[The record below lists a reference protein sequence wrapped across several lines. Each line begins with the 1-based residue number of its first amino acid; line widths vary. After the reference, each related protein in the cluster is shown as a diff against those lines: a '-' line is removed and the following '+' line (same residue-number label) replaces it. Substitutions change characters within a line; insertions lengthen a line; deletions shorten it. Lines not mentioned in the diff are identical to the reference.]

1 MDTSDSSSATI
12 RTITST
18 LLSELATRWQ
28 HHLDRKLKL
37 CVETTGVLKLLNTRP
52 PKIIVSFIM
61 PFTADA
67 AATQIQERLKNIYNL
82 VHEIENQRVRSEHNL
97 NSIMK
102 THEKVTPDDKVS
114 PYYQQKL
121 KNLYNAAVTD
131 TQQEEEILR
140 KALGKINEI
149 RTIRNERR
157 IQARQ
162 AGNKETIRRGAL
174 MKMLLSTAQTLP
186 LYVGKT
192 PGGKPPPLCG
202 AIPAEP
208 TYIAKMGDMV
218 AALVKGNEEGENWIL
233 AEVVQFIVATNK
245 YEVDDIDEEQKDR
258 HTLSRRRV
266 VPLPLMRANPETD
279 PHALFSKG
287 STVMALY
294 PQTTCFY
301 KAIVQR
307 QPSTATEEYLILF
320 EDAAYETG
328 YSPPLSIAQ
337 RYVISIKESKKNK
350 SQC

>member
-1 MDTSDSSSATI
+1 
-12 RTITST
+12 
-18 LLSELATRWQ
+18 
-28 HHLDRKLKL
+28 
-37 CVETTGVLKLLNTRP
+37 
-52 PKIIVSFIM
+52 M

-67 AATQIQERLKNIYNL
+67 AASQIQERLKNLYHL
-82 VHEIENQRVRSEHNL
+82 VHEVETQRVRSEHNL
-97 NSIMK
+97 NNIIK
-102 THEKVTPDDKVS
+102 TYEKVTPEDKVS

-121 KNLYNAAVTD
+121 KNLYSAAVGD
-131 TQQEEEILR
+131 AQQEEEILR

-149 RTIRNERR
+149 RAIRNERR
-157 IQARQ
+157 IQARN

-174 MKMLLSTAQTLP
+174 MKMVLSIAQTLP

-192 PGGKPPPLCG
+192 PGAKPPPLCG

-218 AALVKGNEEGENWIL
+218 AALVKGSEEEENWIL
-233 AEVVQFIVATNK
+233 AEVVQFNPATNK

-279 PHALFSKG
+279 PHALFPKG
-287 STVMALY
+287 SIVMALY

-301 KAIVQR
+301 KAVVNQL
-307 QPSTATEEYLILF
+307 PTTATEEYEVLF
-320 EDAAYETG
+320 EDATYADG
-328 YSPPLSIAQ
+328 YSPPLNVAQ